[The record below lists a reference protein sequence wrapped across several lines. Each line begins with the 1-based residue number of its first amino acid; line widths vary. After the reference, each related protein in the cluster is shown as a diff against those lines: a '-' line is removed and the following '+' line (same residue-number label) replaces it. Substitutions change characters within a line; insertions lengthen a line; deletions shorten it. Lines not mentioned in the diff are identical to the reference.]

1 MKITVETVKENE
13 DGSADCSIY
22 LDDEAKNFLIR
33 YAILACLENAIE
45 KGKIA
50 TPPDAEIPQDENK
63 ENKGDE

>member
-1 MKITVETVKENE
+1 MKINVETIKENE

-33 YAILACLENAIE
+33 YALLACLENAIE

-50 TPPDAEIPQDENK
+50 TPPVVETTQDENK
-63 ENKGDE
+63 ESLADE

>member
-1 MKITVETVKENE
+1 MKINVETIKENE

-45 KGKIA
+45 KGRIA
-50 TPPDAEIPQDENK
+50 TPPDAETQQDENK
-63 ENKGDE
+63 ESMADE